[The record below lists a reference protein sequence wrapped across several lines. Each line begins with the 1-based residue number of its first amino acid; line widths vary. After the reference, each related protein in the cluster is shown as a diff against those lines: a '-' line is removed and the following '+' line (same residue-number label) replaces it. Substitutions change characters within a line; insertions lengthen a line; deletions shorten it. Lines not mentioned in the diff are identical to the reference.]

1 MYTNCRKEKVLYL
14 ILNNCLTKNPES
26 KIPKMVGVY
35 QNWPTQTQSN
45 CDLGFVDLTLEYRHY
60 QIVSKLYT
68 VKPEKV

>member
-45 CDLGFVDLTLEYRHY
+45 CD
-60 QIVSKLYT
+60 
-68 VKPEKV
+68 